1 EAVVDTLTIKCRRA
15 IEQTGLQRLV
25 IAGGVSANRRLRE
38 KLQQVLA
45 GKAEVFYPR
54 PAFCTDNGAMIAFAG
69 CQRLLAG
76 QSEPLTINAF
86 PRWSLE
92 TLPAI

>member
-1 EAVVDTLTIKCRRA
+1 
-15 IEQTGLQRLV
+15 
-25 IAGGVSANRRLRE
+25 
-38 KLQQVLA
+38 
-45 GKAEVFYPR
+45 VFYPR